1 MDLSVGTQTW
11 EEAAV
16 FSCANIWQETL
27 PARMGLPRRGHSLL
41 NDGSLSG
48 RDQADSSRVGTLGSV
63 AAKVQLR
70 GCRCGELLWKRGP
83 EVEAERAEPPLPPQ
97 GLLLA
102 EAIQHRK
109 CPAAFKTWAAAAGQ
123 PGSLR
128 AGEAAV
134 SSQAFPYPDGQTL
147 RACCSFD

>member
-1 MDLSVGTQTW
+1 MSRTGGTSEGAEIVKNSDAERMDLSVGTQTW

-16 FSCANIWQETL
+16 FSCAKIWQETL
-27 PARMGLPRRGHSLL
+27 RARVGFPRREHSWL
-41 NDGSLSG
+41 NDGSLSRG
-48 RDQADSSRVGTLGSV
+48 DQADSSRVGTLGSV

-102 EAIQHRK
+102 EPSQRRK
-109 CPAAFKTWAAAAGQ
+109 CPAAFKAAGQ
-123 PGSLR
+123 HGSLR
-128 AGEAAV
+128 A
-134 SSQAFPYPDGQTL
+134 
-147 RACCSFD
+147 